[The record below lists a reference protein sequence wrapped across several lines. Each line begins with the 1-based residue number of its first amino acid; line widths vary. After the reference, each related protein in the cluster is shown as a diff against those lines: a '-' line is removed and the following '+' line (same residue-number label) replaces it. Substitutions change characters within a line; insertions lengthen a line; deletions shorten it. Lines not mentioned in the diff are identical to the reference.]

1 LELRKKVRIFI
12 QIKRIIKNKMR
23 KVFFTVA
30 VIAIFAS
37 CSSNTEATS
46 TDSTSCD
53 SCVVDS
59 TNTVDTASVDTVGVK

>member
-1 LELRKKVRIFI
+1 MK
-12 QIKRIIKNKMR
+12 
-23 KVFFTVA
+23 KVFFTLVA
-30 VIAIFAS
+30 VATLAS

-59 TNTVDTASVDTVGVK
+59 TTVDTLSGDTTVVAE